1 MGKRIDF
8 TLAEDEL
15 KTVEEAINH
24 SVHAEV
30 RQRAIAIRLLHL
42 GQRPE
47 QVAEAVMVTAN
58 TIYAWHKRWRNEGIE
73 GLRDKAR
80 SGRPPKADADY
91 IERLE
96 KLLRQ
101 DPREVGLEFN
111 IWTINRLRLYLFEQ
125 TGIRLSYTRFRVL
138 LSRLGYR
145 WKQPKHDLVHLQD
158 ADAKQKAAEVLEWM
172 KKNAR
177 SIPFEKPSSSLWTKR
192 P

>member
-58 TIYAWHKRWRNEGIE
+58 TIYA
-73 GLRDKAR
+73 
-80 SGRPPKADADY
+80 
-91 IERLE
+91 
-96 KLLRQ
+96 
-101 DPREVGLEFN
+101 
-111 IWTINRLRLYLFEQ
+111 
-125 TGIRLSYTRFRVL
+125 
-138 LSRLGYR
+138 
-145 WKQPKHDLVHLQD
+145 
-158 ADAKQKAAEVLEWM
+158 
-172 KKNAR
+172 
-177 SIPFEKPSSSLWTKR
+177 
-192 P
+192 